1 MTNNEAPLLTMRGIT
16 KSFPGVL
23 ALDGVSFE
31 VRPGTVHALCGENGA
46 GKSTLMKILNGIY
59 QPDAGEIIVKGE
71 AIKVRNPIEARHHG
85 IAMIAQELNYVPN
98 MSIAENFFLGRLPGH
113 MGKVDWRHVRSEASK
128 LLAAEGLDYRPSR
141 KLGTLTVS
149 EIQMLE
155 IMRAVYY
162 EADVIVMDEP
172 TSAIAHKEIESLFEK
187 INRLRDQGKGIV
199 YISHKMD
206 EVFEL
211 ADDVSV
217 LRDGKLVSSHRAAD
231 ISPDE
236 VIALMVGREFDR
248 QSYPKEEHP
257 IGDTLLEIKGLSRKE
272 LFEDINMTVKRGEI
286 VGLAGL
292 VGAGR
297 SEVVRAVYGLDP
309 FDSGEV
315 IVDGEPLSHPTP
327 AKSLARGVAM
337 LSEDRRLVGIIPMLS
352 IKKNATLASLK
363 KFIRFFTR
371 SRLEESVVRES
382 FQKMRV
388 KAPTIETKIESLSG
402 GNQQKVLL
410 ARWLI
415 VGPKVLMLDEPTR
428 GIDVGAKYEIYK
440 IVSELAAQ
448 GEGILMISSE
458 LPELMGMCDRI
469 YVMSGGR
476 ITGELLPDEYSQETI
491 LKYAMDEVEVA

>member
-1 MTNNEAPLLTMRGIT
+1 
-16 KSFPGVL
+16 
-23 ALDGVSFE
+23 
-31 VRPGTVHALCGENGA
+31 
-46 GKSTLMKILNGIY
+46 
-59 QPDAGEIIVKGE
+59 
-71 AIKVRNPIEARHHG
+71 
-85 IAMIAQELNYVPN
+85 
-98 MSIAENFFLGRLPGH
+98 
-113 MGKVDWRHVRSEASK
+113 
-128 LLAAEGLDYRPSR
+128 
-141 KLGTLTVS
+141 
-149 EIQMLE
+149 
-155 IMRAVYY
+155 
-162 EADVIVMDEP
+162 
-172 TSAIAHKEIESLFEK
+172 
-187 INRLRDQGKGIV
+187 
-199 YISHKMD
+199 
-206 EVFEL
+206 
-211 ADDVSV
+211 
-217 LRDGKLVSSHRAAD
+217 
-231 ISPDE
+231 
-236 VIALMVGREFDR
+236 
-248 QSYPKEEHP
+248 
-257 IGDTLLEIKGLSRKE
+257 
-272 LFEDINMTVKRGEI
+272 
-286 VGLAGL
+286 
-292 VGAGR
+292 
-297 SEVVRAVYGLDP
+297 
-309 FDSGEV
+309 
-315 IVDGEPLSHPTP
+315 
-327 AKSLARGVAM
+327 M